1 MMQSEIAQKIFV
13 EIESERE
20 IEWGKHDPFLQYS
33 VNRRYVLSIGCTIFE
48 HILTIQCSTVSL

>member
-20 IEWGKHDPFLQYS
+20 IEWGKNDPFLQYS
-33 VNRRYVLSIGCTIFE
+33 VNRMHDFWTHSYNPMFYGQFVNLII
-48 HILTIQCSTVSL
+48 II